1 MQSKIE
7 KEYFSD
13 MNRLILF
20 FLLSFMVFVANAQ
33 SSFVDYQRSFARV
46 AYAMKLKEDTLKKQ
60 FEAAGLQW
68 PAKQIYIR
76 SFKYD
81 SQLEVWVRN
90 KSDEP
95 FKLFKTYRV
104 CAMAG
109 ALGPKRM
116 QDDYQVPEGFYYVNE
131 FNPRSN
137 YHLALGINYPNES
150 DKILSDSIAPGGGI
164 YIHGSCVTVGCIP
177 IQDSQIE
184 ELYLLA
190 ANAKNAGQDFIPVH
204 IFPVRFSNP
213 KSVQYLDKA
222 IKADEE
228 LQPFTAELKEV
239 YDYFE
244 EHKKLPLIS
253 VNKNGEYVV
262 L

>member
-1 MQSKIE
+1 
-7 KEYFSD
+7 
-13 MNRLILF
+13 MNRIF
-20 FLLSFMVFVANAQ
+20 FVCIASFLYLTASAQ
-33 SSFVDYQRSFARV
+33 ASFVDYQKTFSRV

-60 FEAAGLQW
+60 FAAAGLQW

-90 KSDEP
+90 SSNEP

-116 QDDYQVPEGFYYVNE
+116 QDDYQVPEGFYYVNQ
-131 FNPRSN
+131 FNPRSS
-137 YHLALGINYPNES
+137 YHLSLGINYPNES
-150 DKILSDSIAPGGGI
+150 DKILSDSITPGGGI

-177 IQDSQIE
+177 IQDPQIE

-190 ANAKNAGQDFIPVH
+190 ANAKSEGQDFIPVH

-213 KSVQYLDKA
+213 KSMQYLDKA

-228 LQPFTAELKEV
+228 SVTFTNSLKKV

-244 EHKKLPLIS
+244 EYKKLPLIS
-253 VNKNGEYVV
+253 INKSGQYIV